1 MSDALHA
8 TLDLAAIRAQ
18 HTLLLLGLLWQG
30 ERARV
35 DIARELGL
43 SRSAVSSMVSEL
55 MAVGLVHEVGTR
67 GSGTAGRRAT
77 LLALNDRA
85 AYLLAIDLG
94 KSHARVDLLDLRCRT
109 LATRQVAHDIQSGP
123 AATCALLASLSAAA
137 MGDAGITRAAVAMAG
152 VGVPGPVDQSTGQM
166 IQPPNMQGWDGE
178 NVRARLEG
186 TLGVGVQVDNDAN
199 LGALAEARFGAHRG
213 AVDLIYVKVATGIGA
228 GVLLGGRLHRGVR
241 GGAGEIGH
249 ISINERQNTAQHMLH
264 QVVQTEEGQVNQP
277 PESQGD
283 LESYAAAQVVVTLA
297 ATLRAGGVPT
307 SLPDPATLGDLL
319 AHANTDALAR
329 AVWED
334 CGHHLGVAV
343 STALNL
349 FNPEAVVIGGRLS
362 QAGEVFLNAVQ
373 RSAFSRTMRINAER
387 TRIELSTLGS
397 EAGVLGAGAMLLD
410 HLFTPQGLR
419 HLYAISAY
427 TSAQTS
433 VQASGQWLSQGSRPQ
448 AAGTSALSTGH
459 ASPPLNALSAVSRAP
474 PDALADPRADSRAPP

>member
-1 MSDALHA
+1 MSEPVHA

-43 SRSAVSSMVSEL
+43 SRSAISSMVSEL
-55 MAVGLVHEVGTR
+55 MAVGLVQEVGTR
-67 GSGTAGRRAT
+67 GSATAGRRAT

-85 AYLLAIDLG
+85 ACLLAIDLG

-109 LATRQVAHDIQSGP
+109 LATRQVPHDIGLGP
-123 AATCALLASLSAAA
+123 AATCALLAHLSA
-137 MGDAGITRAAVAMAG
+137 GVIQDAGLTRDVVALAG

-166 IQPPNMQGWDGE
+166 VQPPNMHSWDGE

-186 TLGVGVQVDNDAN
+186 VLGVGVQVDNDAN

-249 ISINERQNTAQHMLH
+249 ISINEQAAQ
-264 QVVQTEEGQVNQP
+264 EAGGSP
-277 PESQGD
+277 PESRGD
-283 LESYAAAQVVVTLA
+283 LESYAAARVVVALA
-297 ATLRAGGVPT
+297 ATLRAGGIPT
-307 SLPDPATLGDLL
+307 TLPDPATLSDLL
-319 AHANTDALAR
+319 AHANTDPLAR

-373 RSAFSRTMRINAER
+373 RSALSRTMRINAER

-427 TSAQTS
+427 TVAQNAAHAT
-433 VQASGQWLSQGSRPQ
+433 AQ
-448 AAGTSALSTGH
+448 AAAHPVLNVQDPTSQAPLPPVTVSTA
-459 ASPPLNALSAVSRAP
+459 ASRAPPEVRADAHPVSRAP
-474 PDALADPRADSRAPP
+474 PGHL